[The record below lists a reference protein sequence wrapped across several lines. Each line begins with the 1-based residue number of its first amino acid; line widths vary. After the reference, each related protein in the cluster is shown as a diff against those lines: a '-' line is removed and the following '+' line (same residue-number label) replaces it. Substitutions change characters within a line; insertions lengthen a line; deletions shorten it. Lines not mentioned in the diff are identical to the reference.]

1 MACAACFKPTATW
14 RRVDSPNMPASEG
27 KKRKV
32 RSETPPARPKA
43 KAKPEP
49 DKGKDEPEPELE
61 QPITS
66 PLLSPVE
73 SAVASDGRVAKEPK
87 VIVILDRACLETGKV
102 GKDHVLLNCDDHN
115 GFLKKHKKDPAD
127 SRPDILHQCMLI
139 LLDSPLNKAGLLRL
153 YVRTEKG
160 VLFEVSPQI
169 RIPRTFKRFCGLMCQ
184 LLFKLS
190 IRASNGSHKLLN
202 VIKNPVTDHLP
213 PNCHITL
220 LSVTGRLVHLP
231 EYIPKLPE
239 TGSPAVFV
247 AGAMAHGKVEADY
260 AHDTIAVSEYP
271 LSGAAALG
279 RLMNGWENH
288 LGIL

>member
-1 MACAACFKPTATW
+1 
-14 RRVDSPNMPASEG
+14 MPEG
-27 KKRKV
+27 IKKRKV
-32 RSETPPARPKA
+32 RSETPKSKVPPKA
-43 KAKPEP
+43 TP
-49 DKGKDEPEPELE
+49 EPEPE
-61 QPITS
+61 QPEPEPEPAIVS

-87 VIVILDRACLETGKV
+87 VIVILDRACLETGKI

-184 LLFKLS
+184 VWHGRCAREL
-190 IRASNGSHKLLN
+190 R
-202 VIKNPVTDHLP
+202 
-213 PNCHITL
+213 TL
-220 LSVTGRLVHLP
+220 TP
-231 EYIPKLPE
+231 
-239 TGSPAVFV
+239 
-247 AGAMAHGKVEADY
+247 
-260 AHDTIAVSEYP
+260 
-271 LSGAAALG
+271 
-279 RLMNGWENH
+279 
-288 LGIL
+288 